1 MIDEICKRLYTK
13 NAAKI
18 KPEINKCIKT
28 PEVGAAYAC
37 VPAMI
42 LGIADLKR
50 FSPGNSADQ
59 DLIKKM
65 VGYENSMREVIQK
78 AERMEA
84 AGKWAE
90 AIRYRARMWEQILE
104 KIEQNKE
111 PHELLS

>member
-1 MIDEICKRLYTK
+1 MIDEICKRLYQK
-13 NAAKI
+13 NAEKI

-28 PEVGAAYAC
+28 PDVGTAYAC

-59 DLIKKM
+59 DLIQKM
-65 VGYENSMREVIQK
+65 KGYEDSMRDIIK
-78 AERMEA
+78 TAERMEA
-84 AGKWAE
+84 AGNWAE
-90 AIRYRARMWEQILE
+90 AIRYRARMCEHVLE